1 MNTFNKDLTLIVG
14 FFTSIAIGAWD
25 GKLIELT
32 NGNGDKSIGLM
43 VRYYSGDE
51 REKIEESL
59 HKDGFKGFCCTLN
72 KTENG
77 ISYILGP
84 SNCMPPI
91 SSEKLHAEYLK
102 HFHNDKNQ
110 VALCHEEIP
119 CNKIV
124 VIIVDNMPAN
134 TALSLAN
141 AKEAMQRL
149 AKEDPSYVFTETD
162 FVNGKPNTSY
172 WTKFKNFVWNKKFLY
187 AMAGLSAFYLGYEY
201 LNQK

>member
-1 MNTFNKDLTLIVG
+1 MNTFNKVLTLIVG
-14 FFTSIAIGAWD
+14 FFASISLSAWN
-25 GKLIELT
+25 GKLIELK
-32 NGNGDKSIGLM
+32 NGNGDKSVGVM
-43 VRYYSGDE
+43 VRYYVGAE

-59 HKDGFKGFCCTLN
+59 HEEGFKGFCCTLN

-84 SNCMPPI
+84 SNCMTPI
-91 SSEKLHAEYLK
+91 SSEKLYAEYLL
-102 HFHNDKNQ
+102 HFHNDAIPVK
-110 VALCHEEIP
+110 LCHGEIP
-119 CNKIV
+119 CDKIV

-172 WTKFKNFVWNKKFLY
+172 WSKFKNLVVNEKFLY
-187 AMAGLSAFYLGYEY
+187 AMAGLSALYFGYEY